1 MRSPQHPCH
10 TNRSFDSH
18 SIKEEDKTHK
28 ARKLV
33 IEMVFGHNTCIT
45 EKEKTHKTRKL
56 VIDMLLGHDTPIT
69 EKGKTTK
76 TTITSI
82 DVPLMDIL

>member
-1 MRSPQHPCH
+1 MKTPVIPID
-10 TNRSFDSH
+10 F
-18 SIKEEDKTHK
+18 SITHVKWGEKTHK

-33 IEMVFGHNTCIT
+33 IDMVLGHDTCIT

-56 VIDMLLGHDTPIT
+56 VTGIVLGHNTSIK

-76 TTITSI
+76 TTITST

>member
-1 MRSPQHPCH
+1 METPVIPID
-10 TNRSFDSH
+10 F
-18 SIKEEDKTHK
+18 SITHVKWGEKTHK

-33 IEMVFGHNTCIT
+33 IGMVLGHDTCIT

-76 TTITSI
+76 TTITST

>member
-1 MRSPQHPCH
+1 M
-10 TNRSFDSH
+10 
-18 SIKEEDKTHK
+18 THVY
-28 ARKLV
+28 R
-33 IEMVFGHNTCIT
+33 

-82 DVPLMDIL
+82 DVPLMDIQ

>member
-1 MRSPQHPCH
+1 MRSLQHPCH
-10 TNRSFDSH
+10 TNRYFDRH
-18 SIKEEDKTHK
+18 SIKEEDKAHK

-33 IEMVFGHNTCIT
+33 IEMV
-45 EKEKTHKTRKL
+45 
-56 VIDMLLGHDTPIT
+56 LGHDTPIT

-76 TTITSI
+76 TTITST